1 MFMLVSL
8 GVLIGVVIFL
18 RFFLYW
24 LDDSPDAAKIK
35 FKAFERFYSINPD
48 RWELEDGCVICRI
61 YNDKKKPYDGLFY
74 NYTKDWF
81 RFGFIDYYRYKKF
94 KRKIERNK
102 VKEKNIQ
109 IASRMLK
116 AVREDIENMESLAQK
131 QQSEAMDNIRSIL
144 NNLGGTK

>member
-1 MFMLVSL
+1 MFVLIFF
-8 GVLIGVVIFL
+8 GVLIGILIFL
-18 RFFLYW
+18 GFVSDW
-24 LDDSPDAAKIK
+24 ATESPDIAKIK

-61 YNDKKKPYDGLFY
+61 YNDKEKQYGGLFH
-74 NYTKDWF
+74 NYTKEWF
-81 RFGFIDYYRYKKF
+81 RFGFMDYQKYKKF

-102 VKEKNIQ
+102 FKEKNMQ
-109 IASRMLK
+109 ITSRMLK